1 MSKRGR
7 QNKTSQQ
14 INEEQ
19 INFLL
24 EDVKKN
30 LDEYKRALELKE
42 KQLSDTKKILISAK
56 ESYNKTVAENK
67 ELKTYIENI
76 KQRFSQYQQWQQ
88 SQFLENQKNYYEER
102 PQKKYKKVVYE
113 EKPDSEPEL
122 EQEYSAEEIKE
133 EPDIKKSRK
142 KTEKRKNNIF
152 DNINNDAK
160 IHKR

>member
-113 EKPDSEPEL
+113 EEPDSEPEL
-122 EQEYSAEEIKE
+122 EEEYSAE
-133 EPDIKKSRK
+133 
-142 KTEKRKNNIF
+142 
-152 DNINNDAK
+152 
-160 IHKR
+160 

>member
-88 SQFLENQKNYYEER
+88 SQFLENQKNYYKER

-113 EKPDSEPEL
+113 EEPDSEPEL
-122 EQEYSAEEIKE
+122 EEEYSAEK
-133 EPDIKKSRK
+133 
-142 KTEKRKNNIF
+142 
-152 DNINNDAK
+152 
-160 IHKR
+160 

>member
-67 ELKTYIENI
+67 ELKTYTENI

-113 EKPDSEPEL
+113 EEPDSEPEL
-122 EQEYSAEEIKE
+122 EEEYSAEEIKE
-133 EPDIKKSRK
+133 EPEIIKSRK
-142 KTEKRKNNIF
+142 KTEK
-152 DNINNDAK
+152 
-160 IHKR
+160 

>member
-7 QNKTSQQ
+7 RSKTSQQ

-67 ELKTYIENI
+67 ELKTYTENI

-122 EQEYSAEEIKE
+122 EEEYSAEEIKE
-133 EPDIKKSRK
+133 EPEIKKSRK

>member
-67 ELKTYIENI
+67 ELKTYTEKI

-113 EKPDSEPEL
+113 EEPDSEPEL
-122 EQEYSAEEIKE
+122 EEEYSAEK
-133 EPDIKKSRK
+133 
-142 KTEKRKNNIF
+142 
-152 DNINNDAK
+152 
-160 IHKR
+160 

>member
-67 ELKTYIENI
+67 ELKTYTENI

-88 SQFLENQKNYYEER
+88 SQFLENQKNYYKER

-113 EKPDSEPEL
+113 EEPDSEPEL
-122 EQEYSAEEIKE
+122 EEEYSAEEIKE
-133 EPDIKKSRK
+133 EPEIKKSRK

>member
-67 ELKTYIENI
+67 ELKTYTENI

-113 EKPDSEPEL
+113 EEPDSEPEL
-122 EQEYSAEEIKE
+122 EEEYSAEEIKE
-133 EPDIKKSRK
+133 EPEIKKSRK

-152 DNINNDAK
+152 GNINNDAK
-160 IHKR
+160 RHKR